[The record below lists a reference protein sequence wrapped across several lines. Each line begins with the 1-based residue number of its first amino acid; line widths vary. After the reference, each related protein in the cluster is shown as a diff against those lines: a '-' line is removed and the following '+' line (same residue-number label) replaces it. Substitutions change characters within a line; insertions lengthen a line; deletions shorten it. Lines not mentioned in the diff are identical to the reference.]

1 MWKYIKLLLIGMF
14 SLLVIVQI
22 CICAYHYFATKDLLQ
37 AIENEDTIKVEQ
49 LLKEGA
55 DPNML
60 KVPPSKL
67 WTFLEY
73 SQDWPL
79 SIACETGNLKIVELL
94 IDHGAIVEPSA
105 EEGLFTP
112 LQATL
117 FYFQPD
123 DPEIV
128 ALLLENGAKTE
139 YSQNEKAV
147 ISAARMKPCVYD
159 KTKANGTV
167 FSSGYDESTAMGITK
182 IVDMLLGGKDI
193 DVKTGVALL
202 TASIKQENLFLTKYL
217 LTKGCDPNETDSRGK
232 SPLDYALE
240 SNNAD
245 LVSLLQ
251 NSWQ

>member
-1 MWKYIKLLLIGMF
+1 MPTCA
-14 SLLVIVQI
+14 
-22 CICAYHYFATKDLLQ
+22 CIYYHFATKDLLQ
-37 AIENEDTIKVEQ
+37 AIENEDTLRVEQ

-60 KVPPSKL
+60 KVPPSKV

-73 SQDWPL
+73 SPDWPL
-79 SIACETGNLKIVELL
+79 SIACQTGNLKIVELL
-94 IDHGAIVEPSA
+94 IEYGAIVEPSA
-105 EEGLFTP
+105 EAGFTP

-139 YSQNEKAV
+139 YSQNEEAV
-147 ISAARMKPCVYD
+147 IDAARMKPCVYD

-167 FSSGYDESTAMGITK
+167 FSSGYDEETAMGITE
-182 IVDMLLGGKDI
+182 IVDMLLDGRDI
-193 DVKTGVALL
+193 DAKTGVELL
-202 TASIKQENLFLTKYL
+202 TASIQQENLFLTKYL
-217 LTKGCDPNETDSRGK
+217 LEKGCDPNKTDSQGK
-232 SPLDYALE
+232 SPLDYAME

-251 NSWQ
+251 NRKTD